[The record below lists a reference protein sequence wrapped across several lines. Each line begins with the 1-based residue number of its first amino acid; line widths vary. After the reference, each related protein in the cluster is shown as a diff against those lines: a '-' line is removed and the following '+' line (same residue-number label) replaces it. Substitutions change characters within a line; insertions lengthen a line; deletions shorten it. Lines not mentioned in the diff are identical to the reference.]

1 MTGRGWISALRG
13 TLLGSV
19 LRAGLLTVGDAGRVE
34 RGADHLVAEARQVLD
49 AAAAYEH
56 HGVLLQ
62 VVALA
67 RDVGADLEPV
77 RQANAGDLTK
87 RRVRLLRGGRRDA
100 RADAAL
106 LRGSRE
112 RRGLGLRGLLRP
124 ALANQLIDGGHPET
138 RSPLAGRMQTETAG
152 GTLAGSRPSRR
163 AWYRIRRSAANPV
176 VKPNSLWFVT
186 CGDPTDP
193 HRRPRGGARRRRRR
207 GGRDLARA
215 RPGR

>member
-124 ALANQLIDGGHPET
+124 ALANQMIDGGHGIESAEAPQT
-138 RSPLAGRMQTETAG
+138 QWSSRTHYGLSPAVTQQT
-152 GTLAGSRPSRR
+152 L
-163 AWYRIRRSAANPV
+163 IAALGV
-176 VKPNSLWFVT
+176 ALVAAAV
-186 CGDPTDP
+186 
-193 HRRPRGGARRRRRR
+193 A
-207 GGRDLARA
+207 AVA
-215 RPGR
+215 I

>member
-112 RRGLGLRGLLRP
+112 RRGLGLRGLART
-124 ALANQLIDGGHPET
+124 ALANQLIDGRHCET
-138 RSPLAGRMQTETAG
+138 GSPRTGRMQTEG
-152 GTLAGSRPSRR
+152 RGSPE
-163 AWYRIRRSAANPV
+163 A
-176 VKPNSLWFVT
+176 
-186 CGDPTDP
+186 PTD
-193 HRRPRGGARRRRRR
+193 RGMVAKRLGCCKRPLKLQELVDCQRGG
-207 GGRDLARA
+207 GRPFAPQDRA
-215 RPGR
+215 ACPGA